1 MKSIINMKEV
11 ILYKKFFFKIISA
24 SIVAIVSTLA
34 SLLITVIS
42 LADNGKSI
50 PLIAVSLAF
59 VAIIALI
66 IVTLN
71 ILQAVKLFVIT
82 TTGVMEI
89 ISAIK
94 DKVLRKGP
102 KDVTND

>member
-11 ILYKKFFFKIISA
+11 SLYKKFFFKIISA

-42 LADNGKSI
+42 LADNGKSVPI
-50 PLIAVSLAF
+50 IAVSLAF

-71 ILQAVKLFVIT
+71 ILQTVKLFVIT

-89 ISAIK
+89 IGAIK
-94 DKVLRKGP
+94 DTVLRKGP
-102 KDVTND
+102 KDVTDD

>member
-11 ILYKKFFFKIISA
+11 NLYKKFFLKIISA

-34 SLLITVIS
+34 SLLITAIS
-42 LADNGKSI
+42 LADNGKSVPI
-50 PLIAVSLAF
+50 IAVSLAF

-71 ILQAVKLFVIT
+71 ILQSVKLFIIT

-89 ISAIK
+89 IGAIK
-94 DKVLRKGP
+94 EKVLRKGP
-102 KDVTND
+102 KDVTDD